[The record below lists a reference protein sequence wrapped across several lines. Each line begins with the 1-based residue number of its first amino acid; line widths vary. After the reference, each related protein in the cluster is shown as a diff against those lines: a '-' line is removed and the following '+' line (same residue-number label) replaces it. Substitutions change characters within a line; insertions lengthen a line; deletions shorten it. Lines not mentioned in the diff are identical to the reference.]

1 MISSVIFIFFNDS
14 ETKIAVD
21 EIKQLR
27 IAPKTIED
35 EINIECNNNIH
46 THMYLSLWL
55 IICM

>member
-46 THMYLSLWL
+46 THMYLSL
-55 IICM
+55 